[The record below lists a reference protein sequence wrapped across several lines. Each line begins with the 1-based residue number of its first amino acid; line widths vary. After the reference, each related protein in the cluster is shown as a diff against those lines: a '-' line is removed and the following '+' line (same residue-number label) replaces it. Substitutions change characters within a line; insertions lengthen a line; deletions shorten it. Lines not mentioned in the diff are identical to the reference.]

1 MLAYYNRKKKGFVNR
16 PQGIVQRK
24 CKCTKKKLTIHGHE
38 RTPAMA
44 SQFCIRGLFVYYDKE
59 RILAQLLW
67 LAFVF
72 QRKLMTRFFDDYSSI
87 HGHTCVCDQEI
98 QSVCLNYYDLS
109 IILMTKIYLLILDYR
124 QYSCERSM
132 LKGRAGSMKWSQV
145 AKVK

>member
-1 MLAYYNRKKKGFVNR
+1 M
-16 PQGIVQRK
+16 Q
-24 CKCTKKKLTIHGHE
+24 KKLTIK
-38 RTPAMA
+38 AMKEHWQW
-44 SQFCIRGLFVYYDKE
+44 QFNFALSLFVYYDKE

-145 AKVK
+145 AKVKCDILYNYYNNSCQKK